1 MKNDNK
7 ILEDLLSTAKGLIP
21 DSILL
26 PENNSINTLEKINHV
41 KELINVIINSK

>member
-7 ILEDLLSTAKGLIP
+7 ILADLLSTAKGLIP
-21 DSILL
+21 DSVLL
-26 PENNSINTLEKINHV
+26 PENNNRNTLEKIKHI